1 MKTLNL
7 VLVATKINHKVLLN
21 HHIKFIDNIQIDRII
36 IIELADLNI
45 NGKQV
50 NYKLQTKQR
59 QIHQ

>member
-7 VLVATKINHKVLLN
+7 VLVATKINHKLLLN

-36 IIELADLNI
+36 IIELADFNI
-45 NGKQV
+45 KQV